1 MKSTLFALA
10 ALAAALPALAAP
22 IPPLPPLPVVAYE
35 EMMMLTPGL
44 EYLGYSRI
52 TTIEAC
58 EDETKTDHTA
68 LLTDSD
74 FENFERCLIS
84 YN

>member
-1 MKSTLFALA
+1 MKTILTALA
-10 ALAAALPALAAP
+10 ALALGGQALALPV
-22 IPPLPPLPVVAYE
+22 PPLPPLPVVAYE
-35 EMMMLTPGL
+35 EMMVLTPGL

>member
-1 MKSTLFALA
+1 MKTILTAIVLA
-10 ALAAALPALAAP
+10 ALTLTTPAGATP
-22 IPPLPPLPVVAYE
+22 TQRDIVAYD

-52 TTIEAC
+52 TTVEAC
-58 EDETKTDHTA
+58 EDETGRDHTA
-68 LLTDSD
+68 LITDSD
-74 FENFERCLIS
+74 FEEFETCLIS